1 MSDTNKSLIY
11 IDFSLALFRAVANQ
25 RQKSVFKGWIV
36 ALYKRLHAIPAI
48 SC

>member
-11 IDFSLALFRAVANQ
+11 IDFLLNPFHFVANQ

-36 ALYKRLHAIPAI
+36 ALYKTLHAIPAI

>member
-11 IDFSLALFRAVANQ
+11 INFSLTPFHLVANQ